1 MSDTAVRYVRMLELI
16 PGWPHK
22 VAARDLL
29 TRLEAEG
36 FSVDLRTIQRDLDK
50 LSSYFPLT
58 RDDATPR
65 GWSWMKG
72 ARVTELPA
80 MSPAT
85 ALAFLLLNEFSR
97 PLLPNNIRA
106 FLDQHLDRA
115 QSILNEISDRQ
126 PGLSEWSDLVAV
138 ASRNQPLLPPEGDE
152 QATRVAY
159 DALLE
164 RKRFRAVYHSAS
176 KDGEAKPYEI
186 NPLGLILRDHLL
198 YMACTLFDYDDVRL
212 LALHRMRDAEL
223 LDSAAHWPEGFS
235 LDGYIASGVMEI
247 VEGPEIELVADFDAE
262 AARHLAET
270 PLSREQAMDQPEEG
284 ITRVRARVHN
294 TKQLRWWLRGFGN
307 AVEVIAP
314 EALRREMAETARATV
329 ARYQD

>member
-1 MSDTAVRYVRMLELI
+1 MSDTTVRYVRMLELI
-16 PGWPHK
+16 PGWPRK
-22 VAARDLL
+22 IAARDLL
-29 TRLEAEG
+29 TRLEGEG

-50 LSSYFPLT
+50 LSNYFPLT
-58 RDDATPR
+58 RDSATPR
-65 GWSWMKG
+65 GWWWIKD

-85 ALAFLLLNEFSR
+85 ALAFLLLHEFSR
-97 PLLPNNIRA
+97 PLLPNNMRA
-106 FLDQHLDRA
+106 FLDQHLERA
-115 QSILNEISDRQ
+115 RSILDEVSDRQ
-126 PGLSEWSDLVAV
+126 PGMSEWSDLVAV

-270 PLSREQAMDQPEEG
+270 PLSRDQQLESRDENT
-284 ITRVRARVHN
+284 TRIHARVHN
-294 TKQLRWWLRGFGN
+294 TKQLRWWLRGFGD
-307 AVEVIAP
+307 AVTVIQP
-314 EALRREMAETARATV
+314 KTLRTEMAATARAML
-329 ARYQD
+329 ARYE